1 MHAGVALLLHPA
13 ARIAVTDSTVH
24 PSTVI
29 GLVGLGALYHW
40 RAGQR
45 PAESAVTPPTIGQR
59 ATFYSALALIFLS
72 LNGWLHDL
80 SDGYLFS
87 AHMVQ
92 HLVLTHLVPPLLI
105 SGTPA

>member
-13 ARIAVTDSTVH
+13 ARIAVTDFTVH

-45 PAESAVTPPTIGQR
+45 PAESAATSPTIGQR
-59 ATFYSALALIFLS
+59 ATFFSALALIFLLS
-72 LNGWLHDL
+72 LIH
-80 SDGYLFS
+80 
-87 AHMVQ
+87 
-92 HLVLTHLVPPLLI
+92 I
-105 SGTPA
+105 